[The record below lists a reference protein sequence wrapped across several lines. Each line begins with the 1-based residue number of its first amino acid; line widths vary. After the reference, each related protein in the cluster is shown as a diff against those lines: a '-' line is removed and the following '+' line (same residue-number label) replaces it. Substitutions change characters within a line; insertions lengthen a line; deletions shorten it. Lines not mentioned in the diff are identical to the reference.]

1 MRLNQSASAGGGV
14 RIPCFSASV
23 ISRITS
29 SFTEPCF
36 KVEFGAD
43 EAGRTGFI
51 GGGDVGRVF
60 FGFMGFGRR
69 SIFGFL
75 LGEVGRVLIG
85 KFFGVEGEGAG
96 VE

>member
-1 MRLNQSASAGGGV
+1 M
-14 RIPCFSASV
+14 PCFSASL

-36 KVEFGAD
+36 KVEFGAN

-51 GGGDVGRVF
+51 GAGDGGRVF
-60 FGFMGFGRR
+60 FGFMGPGRR

-75 LGEVGRVLIG
+75 LGEVGKVLIG
-85 KFFGVEGEGAG
+85 RFFGVVGEGAG

>member
-1 MRLNQSASAGGGV
+1 M
-14 RIPCFSASV
+14 PCFSASV

-43 EAGRTGFI
+43 EAGRRGFI
-51 GGGDVGRVF
+51 RGGDGGSVLF
-60 FGFMGFGRR
+60 FFMGPGRR

-75 LGEVGRVLIG
+75 LGEVGKVLIG
-85 KFFGVEGEGAG
+85 
-96 VE
+96 

>member
-1 MRLNQSASAGGGV
+1 M
-14 RIPCFSASV
+14 PCFSASV

-36 KVEFGAD
+36 KVEFGVD

-51 GGGDVGRVF
+51 RGGDWGRVF
-60 FGFMGFGRR
+60 FGFMGPGRR

-75 LGEVGRVLIG
+75 LGEVGKELIG
-85 KFFGVEGEGAG
+85 RFFWEEGEGAG